1 METNIR
7 RNAFKRFNKNNK
19 HEERLMIMI
28 DITKTI
34 TIEDL
39 DKVKLKVFFCNFEL
53 LVEGDLS
60 FI

>member
-7 RNAFKRFNKNNK
+7 RNAFKRFNKKNK
-19 HEERLMIMI
+19 HRRLMII
-28 DITKTI
+28 REITKII